1 MTTKIEEAELG
12 HGERVNLI
20 RGRLRIRWLGEEREV
35 IVLVSGRKE
44 PTREGEPIMPTI
56 ETVRITCNRDGVVE
70 ALNQLAT
77 ETQGTDS

>member
-1 MTTKIEEAELG
+1 MKVFRVQFFASTGVVAGHRWACTMRGAREL
-12 HGERVNLI
+12 R
-20 RGRLRIRWLGEEREV
+20 RDWLAGC
-35 IVLVSGRKE
+35 
-44 PTREGEPIMPTI
+44 EGEPIMPTI